1 MTKEER
7 SLWYGFLKEL
17 PQTINRQKV
26 IGEYIVDFYCASAK
40 LVIEID
46 GDQHYTDIGESKDRI
61 RTETLEGYGLTVV
74 RFSNQEINKNFNNV
88 CDYIDE
94 LVKASLREVAKRRE
108 GSE

>member
-46 GDQHYTDIGESKDRI
+46 GWQHGLTENRENDAK
-61 RTETLEGYGLTVV
+61 RTEYLNSLGLTVV
-74 RFSNQEINKNFNNV
+74 RYSNGDINAHFRDV
-88 CDYIDE
+88 CLDILKY
-94 LVKASLREVAKRRE
+94 LK
-108 GSE
+108 